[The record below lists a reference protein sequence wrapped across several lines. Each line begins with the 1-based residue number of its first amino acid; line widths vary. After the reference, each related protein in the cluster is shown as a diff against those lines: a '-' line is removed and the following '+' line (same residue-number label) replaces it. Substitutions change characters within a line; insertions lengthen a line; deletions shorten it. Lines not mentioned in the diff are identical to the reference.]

1 MTAKG
6 YLAAFMLFFCSCA
19 YASSGSGSIGIGT
32 VSVRGNLRVD
42 GYTVQGNGTLFDGTA
57 VETGQ
62 ATATLRLDNGT
73 EITMAINSR
82 GIVYRDRL
90 VLLQGQSELKSSGSS
105 FFLEADGLRVVPG
118 GPNTLGVVSVSP
130 ENTVQVASLTG
141 ELRIVDDA
149 GLSLAHVS
157 PGTTMSFRQA
167 TGTGGAANGTS
178 VTESG
183 MVSVENGQ
191 YYLTTSDGT
200 KYLLTG
206 KDFQKYVGKKVVVV
220 NGTLQTATTPSGI
233 STIVVSS
240 LSINGA
246 AAGIFATTAGVVWF
260 TTAVVAAGTGLGVGI
275 YEATKPSSS
284 P

>member
-6 YLAAFMLFFCSCA
+6 FLVAFTLFSFSCA

-32 VSVRGNLRVD
+32 VSVRGNIRVD

-57 VETGQ
+57 VETSQ

-73 EITMAINSR
+73 EITMAVNSR

-90 VLLQGQSELKSSGSS
+90 VLLQGQSELKAPNSS
-105 FFLEADGLRVVPG
+105 FFLEARGLRVVPR
-118 GPNTLGVVSVSP
+118 GPNTLGVVSVNS

-141 ELRIVDDA
+141 EFRITDDA
-149 GLSLAHVS
+149 NLSLASVL

-167 TGTGGAANGTS
+167 TTPAGPANGTP
-178 VTESG
+178 VTETG
-183 MVSVENGQ
+183 VVSVDNGQ

-206 KDFQKYVGKKVVVV
+206 RDFQKYVGKKVVVV
-220 NGTLQTATTPSGI
+220 NGTLQAATTPSGV

-240 LSINGA
+240 LSING

-260 TTAVVAAGTGLGVGI
+260 TTIVAAAGTGLGVGI
-275 YEATKPSSS
+275 YEATKGSSS

>member
-6 YLAAFMLFFCSCA
+6 YLAAFMLFSFSCA
-19 YASSGSGSIGIGT
+19 YASSGPGSIGIGT
-32 VSVRGNLRVD
+32 VSVRGNIRVD

-57 VETGQ
+57 VETSQ
-62 ATATLRLDNGT
+62 ATAILRLENGT
-73 EITMAINSR
+73 EITMAIHSR
-82 GIVYRDRL
+82 GIVYHDRL
-90 VLLQGQSELKSSGSS
+90 VLLQGQSQLKASSSS

-118 GPNTLGVVSVSP
+118 GPNTLGIVSVSSP
-130 ENTVQVASLTG
+130 KAFQVAAVKG

-149 GLSLAHVS
+149 GLSLANVM
-157 PGTTMSFRQA
+157 PGTSMSLGQA
-167 TGTGGAANGTS
+167 TGPGGLANGTS
-178 VTESG
+178 VQEVG
-183 MVSVENGQ
+183 LVSVENGQ

-206 KDFQKYVGKKVVVV
+206 KDFQKDVGKEVVVD
-220 NGTLQTATTPSGI
+220 GKLQVATTTSGI

-246 AAGIFATTAGVVWF
+246 TGIFGTTAGVVWF
-260 TTAVVAAGTGLGVGI
+260 TTIVAAGGTGLGIGI
-275 YEATKPSSS
+275 YEATKGPSS

>member
-1 MTAKG
+1 MTKKG
-6 YLAAFMLFFCSCA
+6 YLAAFMLFSFSCA
-19 YASSGSGSIGIGT
+19 YASSGSGSTGIGT
-32 VSVRGNLRVD
+32 VSVRGNMRVD

-82 GIVYRDRL
+82 GIVYHDRL
-90 VLLQGQSELKSSGSS
+90 VLLQGQSELKASGSS
-105 FFLEADGLRVVPG
+105 FSLVADGLHVVPG
-118 GPNTLGVVSVSP
+118 GPNTLGIVSVSSP
-130 ENTVQVASLTG
+130 NAVQVASVTG

-149 GLSLAHVS
+149 DLSLAHVS

-167 TGTGGAANGTS
+167 TGTGGAANGSS
-178 VTESG
+178 VTETG
-183 MVSVENGQ
+183 VVSVENGQ

-200 KYLLTG
+200 KYLLSG

-220 NGTLQTATTPSGI
+220 NGTLQAATTPSGI
-233 STIVVSS
+233 ATIVVSS
-240 LSINGA
+240 LSING

-260 TTAVVAAGTGLGVGI
+260 TTIVAAAGTGLGVGI
-275 YEATKPSSS
+275 YEATKGPSS

>member
-6 YLAAFMLFFCSCA
+6 YLAAFMLFSFSCA
-19 YASSGSGSIGIGT
+19 YASSGPGSIGIGT
-32 VSVRGNLRVD
+32 VSVRGNIRVD

-57 VETGQ
+57 VETSQ
-62 ATATLRLDNGT
+62 ATAILRLENGT
-73 EITMAINSR
+73 EITMAIHSR
-82 GIVYRDRL
+82 GIVYHDRL
-90 VLLQGQSELKSSGSS
+90 VLLQGQSQLKASSSS

-118 GPNTLGVVSVSP
+118 GPNTLGIVSVSSP
-130 ENTVQVASLTG
+130 KTFQVAAVKG

-149 GLSLAHVS
+149 GLSLANVM
-157 PGTTMSFRQA
+157 PGTSMSLGQA
-167 TGTGGAANGTS
+167 TGPGGLANGTS
-178 VTESG
+178 VQEVG
-183 MVSVENGQ
+183 LVSVENGQ

-206 KDFQKYVGKKVVVV
+206 KDFQKDVGKKVVVD
-220 NGTLQTATTPSGI
+220 GKLQVATTTSGI

-246 AAGIFATTAGVVWF
+246 TGIFGTTAGVVWF
-260 TTAVVAAGTGLGVGI
+260 TTIVAAGGTGLGIGI
-275 YEATKPSSS
+275 YEATKPAAS